1 MPGTGLSPG
10 KGPKADICLAYL
22 SYRAGPRQN
31 RLSKGEGDVS
41 EVSSGR
47 SWGQLVQGL
56 VATERTLVLIQGEE
70 QPLEV

>member
-1 MPGTGLSPG
+1 M
-10 KGPKADICLAYL
+10 
-22 SYRAGPRQN
+22 
-31 RLSKGEGDVS
+31 S

-47 SWGQLVQGL
+47 SWGQPVQGL